1 MICLKETIEK
11 RNRNS
16 VRLTKNWVYYVYS
29 YKWEH
34 CRSVRNVLF
43 VAKISKYEHKK
54 LTIYVGGYLGFE
66 PPTILL
72 VVVRGFMLDT

>member
-1 MICLKETIEK
+1 MIDRQLGI
-11 RNRNS
+11 
-16 VRLTKNWVYYVYS
+16 LYIIYS

-43 VAKISKYEHKK
+43 VAKISKYEHEK